1 MNKIKTILRKAAKF
15 LINGSELK
23 EGAKYVTLKSNIL

>member
-1 MNKIKTILRKAAKF
+1 MKKLIQKTIKF

-23 EGAKYVTLKSNIL
+23 EGFKYVVLVSNC

>member
-1 MNKIKTILRKAAKF
+1 MKQIKQFFMF

-23 EGAKYVTLKSNIL
+23 EGSLYTVLPSNV